1 MEQLVNDFSPGLF
14 FMQLFIFGVL
24 LLLLSK
30 FAWKPILN
38 SLKAREGSIADALQ
52 SAENAKEEMAK
63 LQADNQ
69 KLLQEARLERDK
81 LLKEATDIAN
91 KIKEEAKSDA
101 AKQADKMISDA
112 KNAIEVE
119 KNAALKEVTTKVAEL
134 SLNIAEKLIR
144 KNLSDDKAQKAL
156 AEDFMKDLKLN

>member
-1 MEQLVNDFSPGLF
+1 MEQLINDFSPGLF
-14 FMQLFIFGVL
+14 FMQLLIFLVL
-24 LLLLSK
+24 LFLLSK

-101 AKQADKMISDA
+101 AKQADKMIADA
-112 KNAIEVE
+112 KNSIEVE
-119 KNAALKEVTTKVAEL
+119 KNAALKEVTTKVAQL
-134 SLNIAEKLIR
+134 SLDIAEKLIR

>member
-1 MEQLVNDFSPGLF
+1 MEQLINDFSPGLF
-14 FMQLFIFGVL
+14 FMQLFIFLVL
-24 LLLLSK
+24 LFLLSK

-101 AKQADKMISDA
+101 AKQADRMISDA

-134 SLNIAEKLIR
+134 SLDIAEKLIR

>member
-14 FMQLFIFGVL
+14 FMQLLIFGVL

-81 LLKEATDIAN
+81 LLKDATDIAN

-112 KNAIEVE
+112 KSAIEVE

-134 SLNIAEKLIR
+134 SLDIAEKLIR
-144 KNLSDDKAQKAL
+144 KNLSSDKAQKAL

>member
-1 MEQLVNDFSPGLF
+1 MDLITPDYGLIFWTTLVFLILVF
-14 FMQLFIFGVL
+14 L
-24 LLLLSK
+24 LRAI
-30 FAWKPILN
+30 AWKPIL
-38 SLKAREGSIADALQ
+38 SALKAREGSIADALK

-69 KLLQEARLERDK
+69 KLLKEARLERDK

-101 AKQADKMISDA
+101 AKQADKIIADA
-112 KNAIEVE
+112 KSAIEIE
-119 KNAALKEVTTKVAEL
+119 KNAALKEVTTKVAQL
-134 SLNIAEKLIR
+134 SLEIAEKLVR

>member
-1 MEQLVNDFSPGLF
+1 MEQLINDFSPGLF
-14 FMQLFIFGVL
+14 FMQLLIFLVL

-38 SLKAREGSIADALQ
+38 SLKAREGSIADALE

-101 AKQADKMISDA
+101 SKQADKIIADA
-112 KNAIEVE
+112 KTSIEIE

-134 SLNIAEKLIR
+134 SLEIAEKLIR

>member
-1 MEQLVNDFSPGLF
+1 MEQLINDFSPGLF
-14 FMQLFIFGVL
+14 FMQLIIFLVL

-52 SAENAKEEMAK
+52 AAENAKEEMAK

-69 KLLQEARLERDK
+69 KLLQEARMERDK

-101 AKQADKMISDA
+101 AKQADKMIADA
-112 KNAIEVE
+112 KNSIEVE

-134 SLNIAEKLIR
+134 SLEIAEKVIR

-156 AEDFMKDLKLN
+156 AEDFMKELKLN

>member
-1 MEQLVNDFSPGLF
+1 MEQLINDFSPGLF
-14 FMQLFIFGVL
+14 FMQLLIFGVL

-30 FAWKPILN
+30 FAWNPILN

-112 KNAIEVE
+112 KNAIEIE

-134 SLNIAEKLIR
+134 SLEIAEKLIR

>member
-101 AKQADKMISDA
+101 AKQADRMISDA

-134 SLNIAEKLIR
+134 SLDIAEKLIR

>member
-1 MEQLVNDFSPGLF
+1 MEQLINDFSPGLF
-14 FMQLFIFGVL
+14 FMQLIIFLVL

-30 FAWKPILN
+30 FAWRPILN
-38 SLKAREGSIADALQ
+38 SLKAREGSIADALE

-69 KLLQEARLERDK
+69 KLLQEARAERDK
-81 LLKEATDIAN
+81 MLKDATDIAN

-112 KNAIEVE
+112 KGAIEVE

-134 SLNIAEKLIR
+134 SLEIAEKLIR

>member
-14 FMQLFIFGVL
+14 FMQLFIFGIL

-101 AKQADKMISDA
+101 AKQADRMISDA

-134 SLNIAEKLIR
+134 SLDIAEKLIR

>member
-14 FMQLFIFGVL
+14 FMQLLIFGVL

-81 LLKEATDIAN
+81 LLKDATDIAN
-91 KIKEEAKSDA
+91 KIKEGAKSDA
-101 AKQADKMISDA
+101 AKQADRMISDA
-112 KNAIEVE
+112 KSAIEVE

-134 SLNIAEKLIR
+134 SLDIAEKLIR
-144 KNLSDDKAQKAL
+144 KNLSSDKEQKAL
-156 AEDFMKDLKLN
+156 AEGFMKDLKLN

>member
-14 FMQLFIFGVL
+14 FMQLLIFGVL

-81 LLKEATDIAN
+81 LLKDATDIAN

-101 AKQADKMISDA
+101 AKQADRMISDA
-112 KNAIEVE
+112 KSAIEVE

-134 SLNIAEKLIR
+134 SLDIAEKLIR
-144 KNLSDDKAQKAL
+144 KNLSSDKAQKAL

>member
-1 MEQLVNDFSPGLF
+1 M
-14 FMQLFIFGVL
+14 IFLLGCFLCNSSFLGVL

-91 KIKEEAKSDA
+91 KIK
-101 AKQADKMISDA
+101 
-112 KNAIEVE
+112 
-119 KNAALKEVTTKVAEL
+119 
-134 SLNIAEKLIR
+134 R
-144 KNLSDDKAQKAL
+144 RG
-156 AEDFMKDLKLN
+156 

>member
-24 LLLLSK
+24 LFLLSK

-134 SLNIAEKLIR
+134 SLDIAEKLIR